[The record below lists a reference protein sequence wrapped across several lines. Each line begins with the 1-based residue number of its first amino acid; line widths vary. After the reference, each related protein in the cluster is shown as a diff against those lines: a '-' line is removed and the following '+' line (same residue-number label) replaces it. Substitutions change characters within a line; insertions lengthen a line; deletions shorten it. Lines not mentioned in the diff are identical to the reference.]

1 MAYDILQLCIS
12 ILKQVLCYY
21 KYAELESDYG
31 SKESHKEQEGNERKG
46 NRRINNKPR
55 LLTHFKEKGKL

>member
-21 KYAELESDYG
+21 KYAELEYDPIVKSQRNLITG
-31 SKESHKEQEGNERKG
+31 VKNHTRNKKEM
-46 NRRINNKPR
+46 
-55 LLTHFKEKGKL
+55 KGKEIEELTTNQDF